1 MTNYTITA
9 EQMKQLLE
17 AVESNAEAV
26 EIEYLDRRKFWGE
39 NLPYRWEYLREQTE
53 QAKVT
58 LTMLQ
63 SLTPALAQ
71 RELSDADW
79 QVIADVLGCFITR
92 TQKDQVMVVLKA
104 AGGGV

>member
-71 RELSDADW
+71 RELSDAEIDLIIGMGKW
-79 QVIADVLGCFITR
+79 NSFDFAR
-92 TQKDQVMVVLKA
+92 AVLKA
-104 AGGGV
+104 AGGEK